1 MKIAELIAQ
10 LESLDYFPSIYH
22 SRILSALIQS
32 VQPLTA
38 KQLSKKLELADSK
51 IYPTLVELE
60 ELGLIHT
67 DISKRPKRYYFDNPQ
82 KLQSYLKHQYAM
94 ELKNKDDRIKKI
106 VHHANQIWEPDEFEL
121 GNIAQIFKGEEI
133 ERELVRH
140 LKLAKE
146 QLFLLVSDR
155 AGPYIPL
162 LQQFLESKLH
172 ENFRIKIALP
182 AASEW
187 DSVRN
192 TLAKSGGAKVEV
204 KQSLWSAS
212 SYIVRDRKVMMN
224 LMHSEQD
231 VALITNDDLLVSNIR
246 SCWENTDCCSPKL
259 IELKINHQ
267 I

>member
-162 LQQFLESKLH
+162 LQQFLE
-172 ENFRIKIALP
+172 
-182 AASEW
+182 
-187 DSVRN
+187 
-192 TLAKSGGAKVEV
+192 LAKSGGAKVEV
-204 KQSLWSAS
+204 KQSLWSAC
-212 SYIVRDRKVMMN
+212 SYIVRVRKVMMN